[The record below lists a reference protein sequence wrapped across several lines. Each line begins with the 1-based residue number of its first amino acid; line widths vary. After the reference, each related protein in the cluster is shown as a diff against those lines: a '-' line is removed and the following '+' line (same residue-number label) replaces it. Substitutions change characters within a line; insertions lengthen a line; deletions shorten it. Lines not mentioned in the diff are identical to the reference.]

1 MVAGRGRSGPPLV
14 VGMKMIL
21 RTVRVGACVA
31 AMLGA
36 LLAPVVAGVSAAHAS
51 PVDDAKA
58 QAARLQAQ
66 IDSNG
71 VKQDALSERLNGA
84 NYRLQ
89 QAQADAATAQ
99 KGLDAAQARTK
110 QLQHQLAQRAAAVYR
125 GSGNGGLDTLDA
137 STAGELQTRE
147 QYSAAAA
154 NHDDSIVSQLR
165 DAKEQLQ
172 AKRSEAQK
180 TADAAQSERDQAASA
195 KKELDGAS
203 AKQKQLLSQVN
214 GQIKQLIDQQRAA
227 QAAASLAAAQ
237 ARTSAARTSAAR
249 TSPAKSSHAALQGRV
264 STGGDIQINLGS
276 IPAPSGGAGAAIAF
290 AYAQL
295 GKPYVYGAA
304 GPDSYDCS
312 GLTMRAWGAAGV
324 SMPHYSGAQYSA
336 FPHVPLSA
344 MQPGDLV
351 FWGPGG
357 SSHVGLYIGGGMMIA
372 APHTGDHVR
381 VQAVYGGAIGASRPG

>member
-1 MVAGRGRSGPPLV
+1 
-14 VGMKMIL
+14 MKMIL

-51 PVDDAKA
+51 PVDDAKT

-99 KGLDAAQARTK
+99 KGLDTAQAHTK

-125 GSGNGGLDTLDA
+125 SSGNGGLDALDA
-137 STAGELQTRE
+137 SSAGELQTRE

-154 NHDDSIVSQLR
+154 NHDDSIVSQLHN
-165 DAKEQLQ
+165 AKEQLQ
-172 AKRSEAQK
+172 AKRSDAQK
-180 TADAAQSERDQAASA
+180 AGDAAQSERDQAASA
-195 KKELDGAS
+195 KTELDAAS

-214 GQIKQLIDQQRAA
+214 GQIKQLIDQQRAR
-227 QAAASLAAAQ
+227 QAAAALAAAQ
-237 ARTSAARTSAAR
+237 TRAAASK
-249 TSPAKSSHAALQGRV
+249 SPHPALQGRV
-264 STGGDIQINLGS
+264 STGGDIQIDRGS
-276 IPAPSGGAGAAIAF
+276 IPAPSGGAGAAISF

-304 GPDSYDCS
+304 GPDAYDCS

-324 SMPHYSGAQYSA
+324 SMPHYSGAQFAA

-357 SSHVGLYIGGGMMIA
+357 SSHEGLYIGGGMMIA
-372 APHTGDHVR
+372 APHTGDHVK
-381 VQAVYGGAIGASRPG
+381 VQAVYGSPSGAVRPG

>member
-1 MVAGRGRSGPPLV
+1 
-14 VGMKMIL
+14 MKMIL

-99 KGLDAAQARTK
+99 KGLDAAQAHTK

-125 GSGNGGLDTLDA
+125 SSGNGGLDALDA
-137 STAGELQTRE
+137 SSAGELQTRE

-154 NHDDSIVSQLR
+154 NHDDSIVSQLHN
-165 DAKEQLQ
+165 AKEQLQ
-172 AKRSEAQK
+172 AKRSDAQK
-180 TADAAQSERDQAASA
+180 AGDAAQSERDQAASA
-195 KKELDGAS
+195 KTELDAAS

-214 GQIKQLIDQQRAA
+214 GQIKQLIDQQRER
-227 QAAASLAAAQ
+227 QAAAALAAAQ
-237 ARTSAARTSAAR
+237 ARTASSRGSRGGNARVGS
-249 TSPAKSSHAALQGRV
+249 
-264 STGGDIQINLGS
+264 GGDIQIDLGS

-290 AYAQL
+290 AYAQI

-304 GPDSYDCS
+304 GPDAYDCS

-324 SMPHYSGAQYSA
+324 SMPHYSGAQFAA

-357 SSHVGLYIGGGMMIA
+357 SSHEGLYIGGGMMIA
-372 APHTGDHVR
+372 APHTGDHVK
-381 VQAVYGGAIGASRPG
+381 VQAVYGSPSGAVRPG

>member
-1 MVAGRGRSGPPLV
+1 
-14 VGMKMIL
+14 MIL

-36 LLAPVVAGVSAAHAS
+36 LLAPVVAGVGVAHAS
-51 PVDDAKA
+51 PIDDAKA

-84 NYRLQ
+84 NYKLR

-125 GSGNGGLDTLDA
+125 SSGNGELDALDA
-137 STAGELQTRE
+137 SSAGELQTRE

-154 NHDDSIVSQLR
+154 NHDDSIVSQLHN
-165 DAKEQLQ
+165 AKEQLQ
-172 AKRSEAQK
+172 AKRSDAQK
-180 TADAAQSERDQAASA
+180 AGDAAQRERDQAASA
-195 KKELDGAS
+195 KTELDAAS
-203 AKQKQLLSQVN
+203 AKQKQLLTQVN

-227 QAAASLAAAQ
+227 QAAAALAAAQ
-237 ARTSAARTSAAR
+237 ARVSASRGA
-249 TSPAKSSHAALQGRV
+249 HAALQGRV
-264 STGGDIQINLGS
+264 STGGDIQISLGS

-304 GPDSYDCS
+304 GPNAYDCS
-312 GLTMRAWGAAGV
+312 GLTMAAWRAAGV
-324 SMPHYSGAQYSA
+324 GMPHYSGAQYSS

-372 APHTGDHVR
+372 APHTGDHVK

>member
-1 MVAGRGRSGPPLV
+1 
-14 VGMKMIL
+14 MIL

-36 LLAPVVAGVSAAHAS
+36 LLAPVVAGVGVAHAS

-99 KGLDAAQARTK
+99 KGLDAAQAHTK

-125 GSGNGGLDTLDA
+125 SSGNGGLDALDA
-137 STAGELQTRE
+137 STAGELQTRQ

-154 NHDDSIVSQLR
+154 NHDDSIVSQLHN
-165 DAKEQLQ
+165 AKEQLQ
-172 AKRSEAQK
+172 AKRSDAQK
-180 TADAAQSERDQAASA
+180 AADAAQSERDQAASA
-195 KKELDGAS
+195 KTELDAAS
-203 AKQKQLLSQVN
+203 AKEKQLLSQVN

-227 QAAASLAAAQ
+227 QAAAALAAAQ
-237 ARTSAARTSAAR
+237 ARTSAARAST
-249 TSPAKSSHAALQGRV
+249 AKGSHAALQGRV
-264 STGGDIQINLGS
+264 STGGDIQISLGS

-324 SMPHYSGAQYSA
+324 GMPHYSGAQYSM

-351 FWGPGG
+351 FWGAGG
-357 SSHVGLYIGGGMMIA
+357 GDHVGLYIGGGMMIA
-372 APHTGDHVR
+372 APHTGDHVK